1 MARGWWRVATHLDV
15 DEHGGGLDALIAHDD
30 LLRVRGRVG
39 GRGRGRARA
48 RVRVRVTVRVGSL
61 RITIAHVV
69 R

>member
-1 MARGWWRVATHLDV
+1 MATHLDV

-30 LLRVRGRVG
+30 LLRVRV
-39 GRGRGRARA
+39 RGKVRGRARGRA